1 MSVWSFQSLRNALVP
16 PNDELPEDKRW
27 MADIPF
33 DTRQLS
39 IKYSEAVTSFSNSV
53 RSTQEPRCQGSRAKR
68 RRHRPSELTLIGVV
82 PGRYRETLPRCS
94 QEPW

>member
-33 DTRQLS
+33 NTRQLS
-39 IKYSEAVTSFSNSV
+39 IK
-53 RSTQEPRCQGSRAKR
+53 STGSSDVLFKLRQVNQEPRCQGSRAKGAAQ
-68 RRHRPSELTLIGVV
+68 TFGVDSI
-82 PGRYRETLPRCS
+82 RCRTGTVS
-94 QEPW
+94 

>member
-1 MSVWSFQSLRNALVP
+1 MITPRSTDKIPKVPVPMSVWSFQSLRNATRP

-39 IKYSEAVTSFSNSV
+39 IK
-53 RSTQEPRCQGSRAKR
+53 STRKQ
-68 RRHRPSELTLIGVV
+68 
-82 PGRYRETLPRCS
+82 
-94 QEPW
+94 